1 MISRCLAVAL
11 LLSLS
16 VLSSLSCRDARFPVC
31 QEDSDCAKEVGKH
44 CSDLRCVECSA
55 DEDCGDGRYCER
67 KLMACR
73 SLGGVQPPSQA
84 SSLPSAE

>member
-1 MISRCLAVAL
+1 MISRFMAVAL

-16 VLSSLSCRDARFPVC
+16 ALSSLSCRDARFPVC
-31 QEDSDCAKEVGKH
+31 QEDSDCEKEVGKH

-73 SLGGVQPPSQA
+73 SLGGAQPETQ
-84 SSLPSAE
+84 SSAPSAP